1 MTDISKEDGVIL
13 ALMEKLEKQRLPRV
27 LALKS
32 KVDRGESLDT
42 MDLAFLEEVLV
53 DARRNKPLIDKH
65 PDWQR
70 FCAHVVHLYEGITE
84 KALHN
89 EEKRS

>member
-1 MTDISKEDGVIL
+1 MTDISKEDGVIM
-13 ALMEKLEKQRLPRV
+13 ALVERFEKQRLPRV
-27 LALKS
+27 LALKA
-32 KVDRGESLDT
+32 KVDQGESLDAS
-42 MDLAFLEEVLV
+42 DIAFLQEVLV
-53 DARRNKPLIDKH
+53 DARRYKLLIDKH

>member
-70 FCAHVVHLYEGITE
+70 FCAQLVHLYEGITE